1 MVAKKKSATSRPADM
16 GRSNKSK
23 PLRVGRWET
32 VSQTVKPG
40 RVTDKQVFIDEIG
53 KGTYEVNR
61 RTVSDAIVKPRV
73 KRSGVGMGAYDSLRQ
88 SEPNKKKPVKKSAI
102 DFGSR

>member
-1 MVAKKKSATSRPADM
+1 MVAKKKSVTSRPADM

-23 PLRVGRWET
+23 PLRVGRWDT

-40 RVTDKQVFIDEIG
+40 RATDKQVFIDEIE
-53 KGTYEVNR
+53 KGTYDVSR

-73 KRSGVGMGAYDSLRQ
+73 RPAGTASGIRGGG
-88 SEPNKKKPVKKSAI
+88 PKKPVKKSAI
-102 DFGSR
+102 DFGPR